1 MSRTSVHKT
10 LQALPRTL
18 DSTYERIILSIEEE
32 YRYQAI
38 VALHW
43 LSCTRR
49 PLKLLELAEAV
60 AVRDSE
66 DETTY
71 FFNPEDRLFRPS
83 LVLEICSSL
92 VSSSGIEAS
101 SDVRLAHFTVQE
113 YLLSQRIRSS
123 PAAAFSV
130 TLAKGN
136 SIMATFCLSYMLS
149 TAKGDER
156 GSPIG
161 DERDKTMPGTLEEK
175 FTEEDAS
182 SDDVLLKYSTE
193 FWYQHANSITQHPP
207 ELSAMILQLL
217 SHNTDGFSVADWWSY
232 AAKYHLGICYEVS
245 QLEDFG
251 GSVGI
256 ASYLGLLPEVKVL
269 LELDLGVSSTA
280 RNLDTALHAAAC
292 GGHLDVLEMALDKGA
307 NANSHGGA
315 LGYPLHA
322 AAYRGDATIVKA
334 LLSKGADAN
343 LQGGRYGTA
352 LQAAAQGGKRHVC
365 ELLLASGSDPNVG
378 IGFGSFGSP
387 LQAAAYRVDR
397 EMVELLL
404 NRGADP
410 NALGGKYG
418 TAIQAAAYRSSKSIV
433 DLLMQRGADP
443 NLKGGQYG
451 TALQAAT
458 HWGNT
463 DIIQSLLDAGADPDA
478 QTGEYQ
484 YGTALQAAANWG
496 YMDIV
501 ELLLEKGA
509 DLDSDAGMFGSALDA
524 AIMRKDTDMCKILLE
539 RGATVVVEDG
549 EYQALINAA
558 VAEARHDKAVE
569 LLLSSGSD
577 SDAEIGCYGKA
588 VQLAAFKG
596 YKEALQLTKRKKD
609 DTSLY
614 GLSPK
619 HYSTL
624 MLRDNLSQIIPE
636 PLPGSMRDFSTPFTV
651 WHWVAWQNH
660 AEIVDSLAHQESTKP
675 FWCRHRTEDLKLSSN
690 TKELRKDGRT
700 PVSASVGRGIS
711 LTEGSPSQATVIDW
725 SPLHLAIYRNYP
737 EVVDAFCE
745 LNQDDLPIGMI
756 AAHGLR
762 RASLEVLKIE
772 TSWEGD
778 SPMACLDDSLGWT
791 RVHIAALLGNTV
803 LLRHWDTCL
812 PDFDIDVQDA
822 NGMTALHWA
831 CAAGRRVTIELLVS
845 CTADCDAKDKWG
857 RTPVDLVAGED
868 SARVLDRLTRGHV
881 SALPDNTILA
891 RGINFPCWRSC
902 DSCDTLFQHGD
913 LFLRTYSST
922 ILYDRQKRHN

>member
-1 MSRTSVHKT
+1 MSRKSVHKT

-71 FFNPEDRLFRPS
+71 LFNPEDRLFRPS

-113 YLLSQRIRSS
+113 YLLSQRIQTS

-136 SIMATFCLSYMLS
+136 SIMATFCISYMLA
-149 TAKGDER
+149 TAKDDER
-156 GSPIG
+156 GSPTG
-161 DERDKTMPGTLEEK
+161 DDRDKTVPGTLEEK
-175 FTEEDAS
+175 FTEEDAL

-269 LELDLGVSSTA
+269 LELDLGVASTA

-315 LGYPLHA
+315 LEYPLHA
-322 AAYRGDATIVKA
+322 AAYRGDMAIVKA
-334 LLSKGADAN
+334 LLKRGAHAN

-352 LQAAAQGGKRHVC
+352 LQAAAQGGKRQVC
-365 ELLLASGSDPNVG
+365 ELLLDSGSDPNMG
-378 IGFGSFGSP
+378 IGLGSFGSP
-387 LQAAAYRVDR
+387 LQAAAYRVDK

-418 TAIQAAAYRSSKSIV
+418 TAIQAAAYRSCKSIV

-443 NLKGGQYG
+443 NLKGGEYG

-463 DIIQSLLDAGADPDA
+463 DIIQSLLDAGADLDA
-478 QTGEYQ
+478 HTGKYQ

-496 YMDIV
+496 YSDIV

-509 DLDSDAGMFGSALDA
+509 DPNSEAGRFGSALDA
-524 AIMRKDTDMCKILLE
+524 AIIRKDADMCKVLLQ
-539 RGATVVVEDG
+539 RGAVAMVEDE
-549 EYQALINAA
+549 EYQALVNAA
-558 VAEARHDKAVE
+558 VTEGHHDKAVG
-569 LLLSSGSD
+569 LLLSSSLD

-596 YKEALQLTKRKKD
+596 YKEALQVTKRKKD
-609 DTSLY
+609 DTSLH

-636 PLPGSMRDFSTPFTV
+636 PLPGSMRDFSSPFTV

-660 AEIVDSLAHQESTKP
+660 AEIIDRLAHQESTKP
-675 FWCRHRTEDLKLSSN
+675 LSRRNMTDDLKPTSN
-690 TKELRKDGRT
+690 TKTSREDYRT
-700 PVSASVGRGIS
+700 AVHSLESAFIP
-711 LTEGSPSQATVIDW
+711 TTVIDW
-725 SPLHLAIYRNYP
+725 SPLHLAIYRNHP
-737 EVVDAFCE
+737 QVVEALCN
-745 LNQDDLPIGMI
+745 LNQDDLPVGMT
-756 AAHGLR
+756 AALELR
-762 RASLEVLKIE
+762 EASLEILKIE
-772 TSWEGD
+772 TNWEGD

-803 LLRHWDTCL
+803 LLRHWDTCQ

-822 NGMTALHWA
+822 NGMTALHWG
-831 CAAGRRVTIELLVS
+831 CAAGRSYTIELLVS
-845 CTADCDAKDKWG
+845 CAADCDAKDKWG

-868 SARVLDRLTRGHV
+868 SARILDRLTQGRV
-881 SALPDNTILA
+881 SALPNNTILS

-913 LFLRTYSST
+913 LFLRTYPSSPP
-922 ILYDRQKRHN
+922 YNWQKRHN